1 MSLPNLSERTAL
13 PAPTKQQERAQRI
26 LDAAAELIL
35 RWGYDKTTVDDIARR
50 ADVAKGTI
58 YLHWK
63 TREELFEALLR
74 RESLELG
81 RDFRLRITQDPA
93 GATLR
98 GIYKHATQ
106 ALLRR
111 PLLKAVLLGDREVIG
126 RMARSEQNQSFYA
139 SRWAGFT
146 VYLDFLRSHNIIRTD
161 ISIQEQAYAVT
172 AIFVGYFLAAPLLSA
187 DRRLPDETMA
197 DMIGD
202 TIHRTLETPRAV
214 PPAELQ
220 SISDAF
226 IAFLDRSLGSID
238 KSTLSV
244 KEIPNE

>member
-1 MSLPNLSERTAL
+1 
-13 PAPTKQQERAQRI
+13 
-26 LDAAAELIL
+26 LDAASELIL

-50 ADVAKGTI
+50 AGVAKGTI

-81 RDFRLRITQDPA
+81 QEFRQRITQDPA

-98 GIYKHATQ
+98 GIYKHAAL

-126 RMARSEQNQSFYA
+126 RLARSEQNQSFYA

-146 VYLDFLRSHNIIRTD
+146 IYLDFLRSHNIIRTD

-172 AIFVGYFLAAPLLSA
+172 AIFVGYFLAAPLISA

-197 DMIGD
+197 DLIGD
-202 TIHRTLETPRAV
+202 TIHRTLETPREV
-214 PPAELQ
+214 PPAELRH
-220 SISDAF
+220 ISDAF
-226 IAFLDRSLGSID
+226 IAFLDHSLGSVD
-238 KSTLSV
+238 KGSPV
-244 KEIPNE
+244 IKENTNE

>member
-1 MSLPNLSERTAL
+1 MSLPKISEPAAA

-35 RWGYDKTTVDDIARR
+35 RWGYDKTTVDDIAQK
-50 ADVAKGTI
+50 AGVAKGTI

-81 RDFRLRITQDPA
+81 RDFRQRITQDPA

-98 GIYKHATQ
+98 GIYTHAAL

-111 PLLKAVLLGDREVIG
+111 PLLKAVLLGDHEVIG

-146 VYLDFLRSHNIIRTD
+146 IYLDFLRSHNIIRTD

-172 AIFVGYFLAAPLLSA
+172 AIFVGYFLTAPLISA
-187 DRRLPDETMA
+187 DRRLPDETIA
-197 DMIGD
+197 NLIGD
-202 TIHRTLETPRAV
+202 TIHRTLETPREV

-220 SISDAF
+220 RVSDAF
-226 IAFLDRSLGSID
+226 IAFLDNSLARAD
-238 KSTLSV
+238 KPALTV
-244 KEIPNE
+244 KEITNE

>member
-1 MSLPNLSERTAL
+1 MSLLNLSESTVT
-13 PAPTKQQERAQRI
+13 PATTKQQERAQRI

-35 RWGYDKTTVDDIARR
+35 RWGYDKTTVDDIAQK
-50 ADVAKGTI
+50 AGVAKGTI

-81 RDFRLRITQDPA
+81 QDFRQRITQDPA

-98 GIYKHATQ
+98 GIYKHA
-106 ALLRR
+106 ALALIRR
-111 PLLKAVLLGDREVIG
+111 PLLKAVLLGDREIIG
-126 RMARSEQNQSFYA
+126 RLARSEQNQSYYA

-146 VYLDFLRSHNIIRTD
+146 IYLDFLRSHDIIRTD

-172 AIFVGYFLAAPLLSA
+172 AIFVGYFLAAPLISA

-197 DMIGD
+197 NLIGD
-202 TIHRTLETPRAV
+202 TIHRTLETPREV
-214 PPAELQ
+214 PAAELQ
-220 SISDAF
+220 RISDAF
-226 IAFLDRSLGSID
+226 IAFLDHSLE
-238 KSTLSV
+238 SV
-244 KEIPNE
+244 AKGAPAIKENTNE